1 MAFAF
6 TPSTANSITVQI
18 GIDHLLS
25 NYIIQNES
33 ITETTQNLEIPDQ
46 KGRVAQVIAYD
57 KSYSCSLQVIGPVSS
72 MTYKPGTTLSW
83 YDANGTA
90 LSYIIQSIK
99 LDCVYNDTA
108 KYTIEMTAYAH
119 ASYSDK
125 TEDSL

>member
-6 TPSTANSITVQI
+6 KPTDANTIQVQL

-25 NYIIQNES
+25 GYIVQNES
-33 ITETTQNLEIPDQ
+33 ITENTENLQIPDQ

-57 KSYSCSLQVIGPVSS
+57 KSYNCSLQVIGPVSG
-72 MTYKPGTTLSW
+72 MTYKAGQTLSW
-83 YDANGTA
+83 YDAANTA
-90 LSYIIQSIK
+90 MDYIIQSVK

-108 KYTIEMTAYAH
+108 KYSIEMVAWPH

-125 TEDSL
+125 TEDAL

>member
-6 TPSTANSITVQI
+6 KPAAANTIAVQL

-25 NYIIQNES
+25 GYIIQSES
-33 ITETTQNLEIPDQ
+33 ITENVENLEIPDQ

-57 KSYSCSLQVIGPVSS
+57 KSYDCSLQVIGPVAS
-72 MTYKPGTTLSW
+72 MTYNAGTTLSW

-90 LSYIIQSIK
+90 CNYIIQSVQ
-99 LDCVYNDTA
+99 LNCTYNDTA
-108 KYTIEMTAYAH
+108 KYTITMRAWPH